1 MYTRWWIQI
10 FFIFTSIWGRF
21 PFWLIFFKRVK
32 PPTSMVYL
40 PTYLPLAKN
49 VQTIHVGQF
58 LPVPWMIWISN
69 RSIEVPALHPSP
81 PNVGSTPLEFC
92 ALISCSQP
100 MEMAAGTRV
109 MSNPPSSPGTLVASH
124 KGCDP
129 SDRIWE
135 SYPQNGRILFRLRI
149 LQ

>member
-92 ALISCSQP
+92 ALISWKTDGNGSVDEGYVQP
-100 MEMAAGTRV
+100 AEVTLIGGFPQRV
-109 MSNPPSSPGTLVASH
+109 WPVWQDLGILPPKWPNFIQV
-124 KGCDP
+124 
-129 SDRIWE
+129 
-135 SYPQNGRILFRLRI
+135 RILW
-149 LQ
+149 